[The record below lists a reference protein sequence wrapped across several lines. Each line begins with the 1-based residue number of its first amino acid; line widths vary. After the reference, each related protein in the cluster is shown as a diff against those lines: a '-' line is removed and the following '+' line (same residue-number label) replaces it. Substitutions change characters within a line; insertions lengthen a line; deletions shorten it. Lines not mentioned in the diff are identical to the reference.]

1 MSLSLCVFESLS
13 MSRGFVKEGDQEEV
27 PMILPRAFL
36 PSGVTNYVTPE
47 GLRLLQDEM
56 KSLKEEWTAAG
67 SNYVTKNYLD
77 AKMRLLSERISSAVV
92 IDTTKANPDV
102 VSFGMYVRYNDK
114 TIRIVGVDEADASKG
129 LISFLSP
136 IAKSLIGKKKGD
148 KFEIKV
154 PRGTETIEIQEVATF
169 LSTELRAM
177 SHEQNTVTETVEVVS
192 FVHEITRKKHEKI
205 GSSFVHE
212 LTRIEHEKI
221 GSSCVHE
228 ITRKEHEKIG
238 SSCVHEITRKEHE
251 KIGSSFVHEITR
263 KEHEKIESS
272 GRDVTSVASEKES
285 STANNQQ
292 PNLPSTSSGSNPVT
306 EPVEVTENIAHGSQ
320 LTDHS
325 QKTFNPQDAPTDFLP
340 LVNEQ
345 GNIVGRALHCQIHNG
360 NKVLHPAVHLIVSN
374 SDKEIVGK
382 YCWHVAFGETAEK
395 TLKRK
400 ISDITS
406 GSIKPKFKKQ
416 YIREDKN
423 EKELVYVFT
432 AVSDAEFLP
441 SPDDKEWEKIF
452 ERSF

>member
-1 MSLSLCVFESLS
+1 MSLSLCVSVPLS

-27 PMILPRAFL
+27 PMILPRVFL

-47 GLRLLQDEM
+47 GLRLLHDEM
-56 KSLKEEWTAAG
+56 ESLKEEWTAAG

-169 LSTELRAM
+169 LGIQELGNSGNERQQDYKTTRQQVVVERNEELTIST
-177 SHEQNTVTETVEVVS
+177 TVAVAETVEVVS
-192 FVHEITRKKHEKI
+192 DIHEITRKK
-205 GSSFVHE
+205 
-212 LTRIEHEKI
+212 
-221 GSSCVHE
+221 
-228 ITRKEHEKIG
+228 
-238 SSCVHEITRKEHE
+238 
-251 KIGSSFVHEITR
+251 
-263 KEHEKIESS
+263 HEKIESS
-272 GRDVTSVASEKES
+272 GRDVTPVASSNENSCKS
-285 STANNQQ
+285 STANSQK
-292 PNLPSTSSGSNPVT
+292 PKLPSTSSVTNAVT
-306 EPVEVTENIAHGSQ
+306 EHVKVAENIAHGSQ
-320 LTDHS
+320 LTAHG
-325 QKTFNPQDAPTDFLP
+325 QKTFTPQDAPTDFLP

-360 NKVLHPAVHLIVSN
+360 NKVLHPAVHLIVIN
-374 SDKEIVGK
+374 TNKETVGK

-423 EKELVYVFT
+423 EKELVSVFT

-441 SPDDKEWEKIF
+441 SPDDKEWERIF
-452 ERSF
+452 EKD

>member
-1 MSLSLCVFESLS
+1 MTLCLCVFESLS

-56 KSLKEEWTAAG
+56 ESLKEEWTAAG

-92 IDTTKANPDV
+92 VDTTKANPDV

-129 LISFLSP
+129 LISFISP
-136 IAKSLIGKKKGD
+136 IAKALIGKKKGD

-154 PRGTETIEIQEVATF
+154 PRGTEMIEIQEVATF
-169 LSTELRAM
+169 LSTELRALNP
-177 SHEQNTVTETVEVVS
+177 EQSTDTETVEV
-192 FVHEITRKKHEKI
+192 IKKIVQSPQQKFNGQKPI
-205 GSSFVHE
+205 ASS
-212 LTRIEHEKI
+212 
-221 GSSCVHE
+221 
-228 ITRKEHEKIG
+228 
-238 SSCVHEITRKEHE
+238 
-251 KIGSSFVHEITR
+251 
-263 KEHEKIESS
+263 
-272 GRDVTSVASEKES
+272 
-285 STANNQQ
+285 QQ
-292 PNLPSTSSGSNPVT
+292 PNSLSTSSGSNPVT
-306 EPVEVTENIAHGSQ
+306 EPVEVAQSSTANSQQPNSPSTSSGSNTVTEPVEVAQSSTDSSQ
-320 LTDHS
+320 QPNSPSTSSGTNAVTEHVKVAQSSTANS
-325 QKTFNPQDAPTDFLP
+325 QQPKFKVQDAPTDFLP

-360 NKVLHPAVHLIVSN
+360 NKVLHPAVHLIVIN
-374 SDKEIVGK
+374 TNKETVGK

-423 EKELVYVFT
+423 EKELVSVFT
-432 AVSDAEFLP
+432 VVSDAEFLP
-441 SPDDKEWEKIF
+441 SPDDKEWERIF

>member
-1 MSLSLCVFESLS
+1 

-47 GLRLLQDEM
+47 GLRLLHDEM
-56 KSLKEEWTAAG
+56 ESLKEEWTAAG

-77 AKMRLLSERISSAVV
+77 AKMRLLAERINTAVLV
-92 IDTTKANPDV
+92 DTTKANPDV

-129 LISFLSP
+129 LISFISP
-136 IAKSLIGKKKGD
+136 IAKALIGKKKGD

-154 PRGTETIEIQEVATF
+154 PRGTETIEIQEVAMF
-169 LSTELRAM
+169 LSIELRAL
-177 SHEQNTVTETVEVVS
+177 SPEQNTVAETVEVAS
-192 FVHEITRKKHEKI
+192 FVHERTRKEHENLEI
-205 GSSFVHE
+205 SYRDVTPVASDVHE
-212 LTRIEHEKI
+212 RTRIEHENVGI
-221 GSSCVHE
+221 SC
-228 ITRKEHEKIG
+228 
-238 SSCVHEITRKEHE
+238 
-251 KIGSSFVHEITR
+251 
-263 KEHEKIESS
+263 
-272 GRDVTSVASEKES
+272 RDVTPVASDVHERTRIEHENVGISCRDVTPVASNENSCKS
-285 STANNQQ
+285 STANSQQ
-292 PNLPSTSSGSNPVT
+292 PKFT
-306 EPVEVTENIAHGSQ
+306 
-320 LTDHS
+320 
-325 QKTFNPQDAPTDFLP
+325 PQDAPTDFLP

-423 EKELVYVFT
+423 EKELVSVFT
-432 AVSDAEFLP
+432 AVSDADFLP
-441 SPDDKEWEKIF
+441 SPDDKEWEGIF

>member
-1 MSLSLCVFESLS
+1 

-56 KSLKEEWTAAG
+56 ETLKEEWIAAG

-114 TIRIVGVDEADASKG
+114 TVRIVGVDEADASKG
-129 LISFLSP
+129 LISFISP

-154 PRGTETIEIQEVATF
+154 PRGIEAIEIQEVATF
-169 LSTELRAM
+169 LSTELRAI
-177 SHEQNTVTETVEVVS
+177 SPEQNTVAETVEVTS
-192 FVHEITRKKHEKI
+192 DVHEITRKKHEKI
-205 GSSFVHE
+205 
-212 LTRIEHEKI
+212 
-221 GSSCVHE
+221 
-228 ITRKEHEKIG
+228 
-238 SSCVHEITRKEHE
+238 
-251 KIGSSFVHEITR
+251 
-263 KEHEKIESS
+263 ESS
-272 GRDVTSVASEKES
+272 GRDVTFVASEKES
-285 STANNQQ
+285 STANSQK
-292 PNLPSTSSGSNPVT
+292 PKLPSTSSGSNPVT
-306 EPVEVTENIAHGSQ
+306 EPVEVTKSSEFKVQS
-320 LTDHS
+320 S
-325 QKTFNPQDAPTDFLP
+325 KFKSQDAPTDFLP

-360 NKVLHPAVHLIVSN
+360 NKVLHPAVHLIVIN
-374 SDKEIVGK
+374 TNKETVGK

-441 SPDDKEWEKIF
+441 SPDDKEYERIF
-452 ERSF
+452 EKSF

>member
-1 MSLSLCVFESLS
+1 

-56 KSLKEEWTAAG
+56 ESLKEEWTAAG

-77 AKMRLLSERISSAVV
+77 AKMRLLSERIGSAVV
-92 IDTTKANPDV
+92 IDTTKANPDI

-169 LSTELRAM
+169 ICTELRAM
-177 SHEQNTVTETVEVVS
+177 SSEQSSVTETVED
-192 FVHEITRKKHEKI
+192 TQ
-205 GSSFVHE
+205 
-212 LTRIEHEKI
+212 
-221 GSSCVHE
+221 
-228 ITRKEHEKIG
+228 
-238 SSCVHEITRKEHE
+238 
-251 KIGSSFVHEITR
+251 
-263 KEHEKIESS
+263 
-272 GRDVTSVASEKES
+272 S
-285 STANNQQ
+285 STVKSQQ
-292 PNLPSTSSGSNPVT
+292 PKLPSTSSGTNPVT
-306 EPVEVTENIAHGSQ
+306 ELVEVTKSSE
-320 LTDHS
+320 
-325 QKTFNPQDAPTDFLP
+325 FNVQSSKFTPQDAPTDFLP

-360 NKVLHPAVHLIVSN
+360 NKVLHPAVHLIVIN
-374 SDKEIVGK
+374 TNKETVGK

-400 ISDITS
+400 ISDIIS
-406 GSIKPKFKKQ
+406 CSIKPKFKKQ

-441 SPDDKEWEKIF
+441 SPDDKEYERIF

>member
-1 MSLSLCVFESLS
+1 

-47 GLRLLQDEM
+47 GLRLLHDEM
-56 KSLKEEWTAAG
+56 ESLKEEWTAAG

-77 AKMRLLSERISSAVV
+77 AKMRLLAERINTAVLV
-92 IDTTKANPDV
+92 DTTKANPDV

-129 LISFLSP
+129 LISFISP
-136 IAKSLIGKKKGD
+136 IAKALIGKKKGD

-154 PRGTETIEIQEVATF
+154 PRGTETIEIQEVAIF

-177 SHEQNTVTETVEVVS
+177 SPEQSTVTETVEVA
-192 FVHEITRKKHEKI
+192 
-205 GSSFVHE
+205 SFVHE
-212 LTRIEHEKI
+212 LTRIEHERI
-221 GSSCVHE
+221 GPSCVHE
-228 ITRKEHEKIG
+228 L
-238 SSCVHEITRKEHE
+238 
-251 KIGSSFVHEITR
+251 TR

-272 GRDVTSVASEKES
+272 GRDVTPVASSNENSCKS
-285 STANNQQ
+285 SMANSQL
-292 PNLPSTSSGSNPVT
+292 PNLPSTSSGTNPVT
-306 EPVEVTENIAHGSQ
+306 EPVEVTENTAQSSK
-320 LTDHS
+320 LTAQS
-325 QKTFNPQDAPTDFLP
+325 PKFTPQDAPTDFLP

-360 NKVLHPAVHLIVSN
+360 NKVLHPAVHLIVIN
-374 SDKEIVGK
+374 TNKETVGK

-441 SPDDKEWEKIF
+441 SPDDKEWERIF

>member
-1 MSLSLCVFESLS
+1 

-47 GLRLLQDEM
+47 GLRLLHDEM
-56 KSLKEEWTAAG
+56 ESLKEEWTAAG

-92 IDTTKANPDV
+92 VDTTKANPDV

-129 LISFLSP
+129 LVSFISP
-136 IAKSLIGKKKGD
+136 IAKALIGKKKGD

-154 PRGTETIEIQEVATF
+154 PRGTETVEIQEVATF
-169 LSTELRAM
+169 ISTELRAM
-177 SHEQNTVTETVEVVS
+177 SPEQSTVTETVEVAS
-192 FVHEITRKKHEKI
+192 FVHELTRKEHERI

-212 LTRIEHEKI
+212 LTRIEHERI
-221 GSSCVHE
+221 GPSCVHE
-228 ITRKEHEKIG
+228 L
-238 SSCVHEITRKEHE
+238 
-251 KIGSSFVHEITR
+251 TR

-272 GRDVTSVASEKES
+272 GRDVTPVASSNENSCKS
-285 STANNQQ
+285 STTNIQQ
-292 PNLPSTSSGSNPVT
+292 P
-306 EPVEVTENIAHGSQ
+306 
-320 LTDHS
+320 
-325 QKTFNPQDAPTDFLP
+325 KFKPQDAPTDFLP
-340 LVNEQ
+340 LANEQ

-423 EKELVYVFT
+423 EKELVSVFI
-432 AVSDAEFLP
+432 AVSDADFLP

>member
-1 MSLSLCVFESLS
+1 

-47 GLRLLQDEM
+47 GLRLLHDEM
-56 KSLKEEWTAAG
+56 ESLKEEWSAAG

-92 IDTTKANPDV
+92 VDTTKANPDV
-102 VSFGMYVRYNDK
+102 VSFGMYVRYNNK

-129 LISFLSP
+129 LISFISP

-154 PRGTETIEIQEVATF
+154 PRGTETIEIQEVAIF

-177 SHEQNTVTETVEVVS
+177 SPEQSTVTEPVEVA
-192 FVHEITRKKHEKI
+192 
-205 GSSFVHE
+205 SFVHE

-221 GSSCVHE
+221 GISC
-228 ITRKEHEKIG
+228 
-238 SSCVHEITRKEHE
+238 
-251 KIGSSFVHEITR
+251 
-263 KEHEKIESS
+263 
-272 GRDVTSVASEKES
+272 RDVTPVASEKES
-285 STANNQQ
+285 STTNIQQ
-292 PNLPSTSSGSNPVT
+292 PKLPSTSSGTNPVT
-306 EPVEVTENIAHGSQ
+306 EPVEVAQSSTANSQ
-320 LTDHS
+320 
-325 QKTFNPQDAPTDFLP
+325 QPKFKVQYAPTDFLP

-360 NKVLHPAVHLIVSN
+360 NKVLHPAVHLVVSN

-382 YCWHVAFGETAEK
+382 YCWHVAFGEIAEK

-423 EKELVYVFT
+423 EKELVSVFT
-432 AVSDAEFLP
+432 AVSDADFLP